1 MKRQLLLLPLLL
13 LLALLGWPRPG
24 AAQTLATATL
34 TATGQDWTVGDPLP
48 LTLTVNHP
56 AGTQVIF
63 PQLPGEWGD
72 FTVVSQSPATSV
84 TNADGSKTTNQQIDA
99 RLFAPGQF
107 STPTLTVTL
116 ADNAGQLSDI
126 MVSPAV
132 ITINSVLTEDDREL
146 RDIKPQAEL
155 PVSNLALWITAL
167 LLAVAAGSGGWLWQ
181 RQRAR
186 LAPAGVDN
194 RLPHEVALAEL
205 ARIESLELPQQG
217 QFKTH
222 YTLVSGCVR
231 RYLEQTYGVPM
242 LERTTGEVR
251 ASLRQIAMHPD
262 TARQLAA
269 FLDESDLVKF
279 ANFTPG
285 ITDAA
290 QLLALARALVES
302 SRPLVIM
309 ADDVAAAGQRQP
321 GFSANGTQQK
331 AEARA

>member
-1 MKRQLLLLPLLL
+1 
-13 LLALLGWPRPG
+13 
-24 AAQTLATATL
+24 
-34 TATGQDWTVGDPLP
+34 
-48 LTLTVNHP
+48 
-56 AGTQVIF
+56 
-63 PQLPGEWGD
+63 
-72 FTVVSQSPATSV
+72 
-84 TNADGSKTTNQQIDA
+84 
-99 RLFAPGQF
+99 
-107 STPTLTVTL
+107 
-116 ADNAGQLSDI
+116 
-126 MVSPAV
+126 
-132 ITINSVLTEDDREL
+132 
-146 RDIKPQAEL
+146 
-155 PVSNLALWITAL
+155 
-167 LLAVAAGSGGWLWQ
+167 
-181 RQRAR
+181 R

-194 RLPHEVALAEL
+194 RLPHEIALAEL

-302 SRPLVIM
+302 SRPLVIT